1 MIKKFIKS
9 IVEPYPYVAK
19 LMRDLRDLLDR
30 QQPPEVTPW
39 EFKLCGD
46 SQMASGRFE
55 PIETKLVRD
64 LLKDVEVF
72 VNVGANIGYYCCHA
86 LSAGKPCVAVEPI
99 SRNVYYLLRNIKI
112 NGWEEMAEVFPVAA
126 GSRTSILNIW
136 GGGTGASLIK
146 GWASIPEGYVTQ
158 VPVLPLDRIAL
169 PSIVGRRALILVD
182 VEGAEY
188 FMLMGAKEILSLMPR
203 PVWMM
208 EITASENQPQGIEIN
223 PNFEKTFDVF
233 FTAGYRAFLANGTGI
248 EVTRD
253 DIKAAAQNKR
263 SLNTYNFI
271 FR

>member
-1 MIKKFIKS
+1 MLKKLIKS
-9 IVEPYPYVAK
+9 IVEPFPYAAK
-19 LMRDLRDLLDR
+19 FLRDLRDLLDR
-30 QQPPEVTPW
+30 RQPPETTPW
-39 EFKLCGD
+39 GFKLCGD
-46 SQMASGRFE
+46 TQMASGKFE
-55 PIETKLVRD
+55 PIETDLVRD
-64 LLKDVEVF
+64 LLKDADVF

-86 LSAGKPCVAVEPI
+86 LSAGKPCLAVEPI
-99 SRNVYYLLRNIKI
+99 SRNIYYLLRNIQI

-126 GSRTSILNIW
+126 GSSTSILSIW

-169 PSIVGRRALILVD
+169 TAIAGKRALILVD

-188 FMLMGAKEILSLMPR
+188 FMLMGAKEILSLSPR
-203 PVWMM
+203 PLWMM
-208 EITASENQPQGIEIN
+208 EITASENQPQGVQIN

-233 FTAGYRAFLANGTGI
+233 FDSGYRAFLANGTDI

-253 DIKAAAQNKR
+253 DIRAAVQNKR
-263 SLNTYNFI
+263 SLNAYNFI